1 MNKLLLFLL
10 SYSATNILAGCS
22 SGASGPRQMSLVEA
36 QISEAR
42 DALSKGQITMA
53 EYLSL
58 KQKAE
63 QAEAQRDTIM
73 RTSP

>member
-1 MNKLLLFLL
+1 M
-10 SYSATNILAGCS
+10 T
-22 SGASGPRQMSLVEA
+22 LVEA